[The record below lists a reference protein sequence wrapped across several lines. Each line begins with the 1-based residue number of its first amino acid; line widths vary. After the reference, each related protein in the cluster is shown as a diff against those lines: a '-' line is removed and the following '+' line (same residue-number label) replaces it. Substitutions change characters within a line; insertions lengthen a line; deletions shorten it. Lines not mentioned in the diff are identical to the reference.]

1 MMWRKLWRKKAARC
15 MAFMLALSL
24 VFPGTVHAAFAA
36 DGTPNEEVY
45 GENQEPS
52 DGLLDENE
60 AMEAE
65 AAGQIDDFG
74 LLTGDGT
81 AADALSAEEDGE
93 GAEENEIIPETV
105 DESLFPADETGEA
118 GDEAA
123 VDTGKTVGAQAT
135 GEVNHATQRE
145 DGLEQDAAEQSAD
158 NLRDGIAHEIDE
170 VEPAAHEDCKRNSR
184 NRQKSGT
191 CIL

>member
-1 MMWRKLWRKKAARC
+1 MMWRKLGRKKAARC
-15 MAFMLALSL
+15 LAFMLALSL
-24 VFPGTVHAAFAA
+24 VFPGTVHAAFAV

-45 GENQEPS
+45 SEDQEPS

-65 AAGQIDDFG
+65 AAGQIDDLG

-105 DESLFPADETGEA
+105 DESLFPAD
-118 GDEAA
+118 DPP
-123 VDTGKTVGAQAT
+123 
-135 GEVNHATQRE
+135 
-145 DGLEQDAAEQSAD
+145 QDKKD
-158 NLRDGIAHEIDE
+158 HHFPLLGYAH
-170 VEPAAHEDCKRNSR
+170 PHPNK
-184 NRQKSGT
+184 K
-191 CIL
+191 